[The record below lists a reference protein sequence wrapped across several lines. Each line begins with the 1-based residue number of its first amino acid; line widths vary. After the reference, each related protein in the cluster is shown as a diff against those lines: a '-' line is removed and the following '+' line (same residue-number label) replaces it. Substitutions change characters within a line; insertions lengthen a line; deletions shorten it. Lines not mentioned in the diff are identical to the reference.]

1 MALAIPASLRDEH
14 GALHGDLAA
23 ATRLPGVVGEAA
35 RTVATLLHPHF
46 VDEETFALPL
56 LGLLGPL
63 ACGERIRE
71 VAPIL
76 AMAARLKAELPRMLA
91 EHRAITAALR
101 ELQRAAGAAADDKRL
116 RLADEI
122 IAHARTEEEVMY
134 PAAILVGEYLK
145 ALR

>member
-1 MALAIPASLRDEH
+1 MDLAIPASLRDEH

-23 ATRLPGVVGEAA
+23 ATRLPGPIGEAA

-46 VDEETFALPL
+46 VDEETFALPM

-71 VAPIL
+71 VAPTL

-101 ELQRAAGAAADDKRL
+101 ELQRAARAAADDERL
-116 RLADEI
+116 RLADGI